1 MDLNSLL
8 VQLEGC
14 SQEIHDLLTL
24 IALELENITEFFI
37 LVDVAIAAKVLLES
51 LQDTLQV
58 IFCRD
63 TLYRGD
69 SLTAVTLLTSDMDI
83 VGRLSIVVTSIGERI
98 CSSRLASMW
107 SGLIKQTITYQKT

>member
-8 VQLEGC
+8 VQLKG
-14 SQEIHDLLTL
+14 SGQEIHDLLTL
-24 IALELENITEFFI
+24 IALELENIAEFFV
-37 LVDVAIAAKVLLES
+37 LVDVAIAAKVLLEG

-63 TLYRGD
+63 TLYCGD

-98 CSSRLASMW
+98 CSSRLATTKL
-107 SGLIKQTITYQKT
+107 GLI